1 MVVSTLTVRMA
12 PDCGHADCAA
22 VEFAVRA
29 SGADIVWVPRSRTGR
44 RYGSVARATQELRGA
59 LNAIDGV
66 NVRDEIIAIAVYPS
80 MPEAL
85 PAIAEALGGPGAP
98 DGVLSCDTTDDAVVV
113 EWDPSRTPASTIYG
127 LIDVELGRFRASRI
141 VELLVPLSDE
151 LLARIAAEGLHA
163 PDLRA
168 DRLLEFQLER
178 SGVLD

>member
-12 PDCGHADCAA
+12 PDCGQADCAA
-22 VEFAVRA
+22 VDFAVRA
-29 SGADIVWVPRSRTGR
+29 SGADIVWAPRARTGR
-44 RYGSVARATQELRGA
+44 RYGSIVHPTHELRGA

-80 MPEAL
+80 TPEAL
-85 PAIAEALGGPGAP
+85 PAIADALGGAGAP
-98 DGVLSCDTTDDAVVV
+98 DGVLSCDAVDDAVVV
-113 EWDPSRTPASTIYG
+113 EWDPLRTPASIVYG
-127 LIDVELGRFRASRI
+127 LIDVELARFHASRV
-141 VELLVPLSDE
+141 VELLVPLSDA
-151 LLARIAAEGLHA
+151 LLARIAAEGLRA

>member
-29 SGADIVWVPRSRTGR
+29 SGADIVWAPPARSGR
-44 RYGSVARATQELRGA
+44 RYGSIAHPTHELRGA

-66 NVRDEIIAIAVYPS
+66 NVWDEVIAIAVYPS
-80 MPEAL
+80 TPEAL
-85 PAIAEALGGPGAP
+85 PAIADALGGAGAP
-98 DGVLSCDTTDDAVVV
+98 DGVLSCDAIDDAVVV
-113 EWDPSRTPASTIYG
+113 EWDPSRTPASVVYG
-127 LIDVELGRFRASRI
+127 LIDVELARVHASRV
-141 VELLVPLSDE
+141 VELLVPLSDA
-151 LLARIAAEGLHA
+151 LLARIAAEGLRA